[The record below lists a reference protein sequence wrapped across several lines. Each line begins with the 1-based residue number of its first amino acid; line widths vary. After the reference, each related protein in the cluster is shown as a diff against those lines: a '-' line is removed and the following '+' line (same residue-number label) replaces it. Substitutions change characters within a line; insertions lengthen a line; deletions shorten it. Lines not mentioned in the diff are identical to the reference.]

1 MEKTSR
7 NIMLF
12 ETEKISKA
20 ITVLALPTMIA
31 QVIQLLYNLV
41 DTYFIGQTGDAD
53 QLSAVALISPI
64 VILMTFFSSIFGVGG
79 GTAISRNLGAKNYQR
94 AKYVSS
100 FCYYGSLLLGLLV
113 IALGLIFKNEIL
125 DILGAADNTL
135 RFADEYFTYIIISA
149 PLAIG
154 MTTCAYLLRSEG
166 EPTIVMIGYIIGTV
180 LKLIFDPLLINTAGL
195 GCAGAAIA
203 TIIAYFVMIV
213 FYSLF
218 IARKSTNLS
227 LKIKDF
233 KIKYRIPGEV
243 LSIGGPSSLQH
254 LLSSV
259 CNILLNNALL
269 FYGSDYVAAYGTAV
283 RVCVFGI
290 SLEMGIALGAQP
302 FWGYN
307 FGAKNYKRMKASMK
321 FTLIISAAFGLVICL
336 LYEIFPGQILGFFT
350 PNENVISL
358 GIPVVR
364 ALMFSGAFLSVYF
377 VCTFAMQAMG
387 QVIPSLFMSVCR
399 QGLIYIPAMYA
410 LRSLFGLNG
419 IIVTQPFSDI
429 LSVVC
434 AAVMYYFVNKNVMAR
449 LESKA
454 LNEQRAGS

>member
-1 MEKTSR
+1 
-7 NIMLF
+7 MLF
-12 ETEKISKA
+12 ENERISKA

-41 DTYFIGQTGDAD
+41 DTYFIGQTGDAS
-53 QLSAVALISPI
+53 QISAVALISPI
-64 VILMTFFSSIFGVGG
+64 VILMTFFASIFGIGG
-79 GTAISRNLGAKNYQR
+79 GTAISRNLGAKNFQR
-94 AKYVSS
+94 AKHVSS
-100 FCYYGSLLLGLLV
+100 FCYYGALFLGLLV
-113 IALGLIFKNEIL
+113 IALGLIFKKEIL
-125 DILGAADNTL
+125 DILGADDNTR
-135 RFADEYFTYIIISA
+135 RFADQYFTYIIVGA

-154 MTTCAYLLRSEG
+154 MTTCSFLLRSEG

-218 IARKSTNLS
+218 IFRKSTNLS
-227 LKIKDF
+227 LKITDFRIKD
-233 KIKYRIPGEV
+233 KVLGEV
-243 LSIGGPSSLQH
+243 FSIGVPSSLQH
-254 LLSSV
+254 LLASV

-269 FYGSDYVAAYGTAV
+269 FYGSDYVAAYGTAL

-302 FWGYN
+302 FFGYN
-307 FGAKNYKRMKASMK
+307 FGAKKYKRMKDSMK
-321 FTLIISAAFGLVICL
+321 FTLIASAAFGLVICL

-350 PNENVISL
+350 PNANIISL

-377 VCTFAMQAMG
+377 VCTYAMQAMG
-387 QVIPSLFMSVCR
+387 QVIPSLFMSICR
-399 QGLIYIPAMYA
+399 QGLIYIPALYA

-419 IIVTQPFSDI
+419 IIAAQPFSDV
-429 LSVVC
+429 LSAVC
-434 AAVMYYFVNKNVMAR
+434 AAVMYYFVNKNVMSK
-449 LESKA
+449 LERKA
-454 LNEQRAGS
+454 LAEQQV